1 VKVAHLFFIT
11 ICAAS
16 DSGGMEVYMKD
27 GVIKIISDLTPELNE
42 LSLEIYNNPE
52 LGYEEYNSCK
62 LHTELLKKY
71 GFNVQSKFSGVDTG
85 FKAEYKSKKPGLTI
99 AYMSEYDALP
109 GIGHGCGHNILG
121 TVSTGA
127 GIVLKQIIDEIGG
140 TVIVFGTPAEE
151 TSGAKVT
158 YVENHEFD
166 NVDIAMMAHPG
177 NEYIKSG
184 TSLALEPIQFE
195 FFGKTAHAAAAP
207 DKGINALD
215 AAIQT
220 FNSINALREHIKSDS
235 RVHGVIIEGGKAA
248 NIVPEYT
255 MSQFYVRS
263 TSKTYNLELL
273 EKIKNCA
280 RGAALA
286 TGCELKITK
295 FEFNYDN
302 MVTNETLSNIFNE
315 KIYEISGI
323 NMSDHP
329 GGTGSL
335 DAGQVS
341 QVCPTIHPYFDVTND
356 KNIIAHTREMAS
368 CTLTD
373 YAKEQMKNTIAALVL
388 TAAEVIQNEELY
400 KKIKY
405 EFDHT
410 KK

>member
-1 VKVAHLFFIT
+1 MKNKVLEFI
-11 ICAAS
+11 
-16 DSGGMEVYMKD
+16 E
-27 GVIKIISDLTPELNE
+27 KITPELNE

-52 LGYEEYNSCK
+52 LGYEEFKACK
-62 LHTELLKKY
+62 LHTDILRKY
-71 GFNVQSKFSGVDTG
+71 GFTVEENFSGVETG
-85 FKAEYKSKKPGLTI
+85 FKAVYKGQKDGITV
-99 AYMSEYDALP
+99 AYMAEYDALP
-109 GIGHGCGHNILG
+109 GIGHGCGHNLLG

-177 NEYIKSG
+177 SEYTNSG
-184 TSLALEPIQFE
+184 TSLALEPVQFE

-207 DKGINALD
+207 EKGINALD
-215 AAIQT
+215 GAIQT
-220 FNSINALREHIKSDS
+220 FNSVNALREHMRSDS

-248 NIVPEYT
+248 NIVPDYAKV
-255 MSQFYVRS
+255 QYYVRS

-273 EKIKNCA
+273 EKVKNCA

-286 TGCELKITK
+286 TGTELKITK

-302 MVTNETLSNIFNE
+302 MVTNQTLSKVFSD
-315 KIYEISGI
+315 KIYDVAGI
-323 NMSDHP
+323 VMSEP
-329 GGTGSL
+329 SKNTGSI

-356 KNIIAHTREMAS
+356 KTIAGHTRELAKS
-368 CTLTD
+368 TLND
-373 YAKEQMKNTIAALVL
+373 YAKKQMKNTIAALVL
-388 TAAEVIQNEELY
+388 TAAEVIQNPKLYEE
-400 KKIKY
+400 IKY
-405 EFDHT
+405 EFDHAD
-410 KK
+410 K

>member
-1 VKVAHLFFIT
+1 MNYIKHIIL
-11 ICAAS
+11 
-16 DSGGMEVYMKD
+16 GGIMKD
-27 GVIKIISDLTPELNE
+27 KVIKIINDLTPELNE

-52 LGYEEYNSCK
+52 LGYEEFQACR
-62 LHTELLKKY
+62 LHTEILKKY
-71 GFNVQSKFSGVDTG
+71 GFNVQTNFSGVETG
-85 FKAEYKSKKPGLTI
+85 FKAEYKSSKPGLTV
-99 AYMSEYDALP
+99 AYMAEYDALP
-109 GIGHGCGHNILG
+109 GIGHGCGHNLLG
-121 TVSTGA
+121 TVSTGS

-177 NEYIKSG
+177 NDYVKSG
-184 TSLALEPIQFE
+184 TSLALEPVQFE

-207 DKGINALD
+207 DKGVNALD

-220 FNSINALREHIKSDS
+220 FNSINALREHIRSDS
-235 RVHGVIIEGGKAA
+235 RVHGVILDGGKAA
-248 NIVPEYT
+248 NIVPDYS

-273 EKIKNCA
+273 EKVKNCA

-295 FEFNYDN
+295 YEFNYDN
-302 MVTNETLSNIFNE
+302 MVTNHALSNVFNE
-315 KIYEISGI
+315 KIYEVAGIKMSEHLGGSGSI
-323 NMSDHP
+323 
-329 GGTGSL
+329 

-341 QVCPTIHPYFDVTND
+341 QVCPAIHPYFDITND
-356 KNIIAHTREMAS
+356 KNIVAHTREMAS

-388 TAAEVIQNEELY
+388 TAAEVIQNPELY
-400 KKIKY
+400 EKIKY

-410 KK
+410 EK

>member
-1 VKVAHLFFIT
+1 
-11 ICAAS
+11 
-16 DSGGMEVYMKD
+16 MKD
-27 GVIKIISDLTPELNE
+27 KVIKIINDLTPELNE

-52 LGYEEYNSCK
+52 LGYEEFQACR
-62 LHTELLKKY
+62 LHTEILKKY
-71 GFNVQSKFSGVDTG
+71 GFNVQTNFSGVETG
-85 FKAEYKSKKPGLTI
+85 FKAEYKSSKPGLTV
-99 AYMSEYDALP
+99 AYMAEYDALP
-109 GIGHGCGHNILG
+109 GIGHGCGHNLLG
-121 TVSTGA
+121 TVSTGS

-177 NEYIKSG
+177 NDYVKSG
-184 TSLALEPIQFE
+184 TSLALEPVQFE

-207 DKGINALD
+207 DKGVNALD

-220 FNSINALREHIKSDS
+220 FNSINALREHIRSDS
-235 RVHGVIIEGGKAA
+235 RVHGVILDGGKAA
-248 NIVPEYT
+248 NIVPDYS

-273 EKIKNCA
+273 EKVKNCA

-295 FEFNYDN
+295 YEFNYDN
-302 MVTNETLSNIFNE
+302 MVTNHALSNVFNE
-315 KIYEISGI
+315 KIYEVAGIKMSEHLGGSGSI
-323 NMSDHP
+323 
-329 GGTGSL
+329 

-341 QVCPTIHPYFDVTND
+341 QVCPAIHPYFDITND
-356 KNIIAHTREMAS
+356 KNIVAHTREMAS

-388 TAAEVIQNEELY
+388 TAAEVIQNPELY
-400 KKIKY
+400 EKIKY

-410 KK
+410 EK

>member
-1 VKVAHLFFIT
+1 
-11 ICAAS
+11 
-16 DSGGMEVYMKD
+16 MKER
-27 GVIKIISDLTPELNE
+27 VIEIINNLTPELNE

-52 LGYEEYNSCK
+52 LGYEEFKACE
-62 LHTELLKKY
+62 LHAELLKKY
-71 GFNVQSKFSGVDTG
+71 GFNVQTNFSGVETG
-85 FKAEYKSKKPGLTI
+85 FKAEYKSSKPGITV
-99 AYMSEYDALP
+99 AYMAEYDALP
-109 GIGHGCGHNILG
+109 GIGHGCGHNLLG

-127 GIVLKQIIDEIGG
+127 GIVLKQLADEIGG

-177 NEYIKSG
+177 NEYVKSG
-184 TSLALEPIQFE
+184 TSLALEPVQFE

-207 DKGINALD
+207 DKGVNALD

-220 FNSINALREHIKSDS
+220 FNSINALREHIRSDS
-235 RVHGVIIEGGKAA
+235 RVHGVILDGGKAA
-248 NIVPEYT
+248 NIVPDYT

-286 TGCELKITK
+286 TGCELKISK
-295 FEFNYDN
+295 YEFNYDN
-302 MVTNETLSNIFNE
+302 MVTNQELSNVFNE
-315 KIYEISGI
+315 KIYEVAGIKMNEHRGGSGSI
-323 NMSDHP
+323 
-329 GGTGSL
+329 

-341 QVCPTIHPYFDVTND
+341 QVCPAIHPYFDITND
-356 KNIIAHTREMAS
+356 KNIVAHTREMAS

-388 TAAEVIQNEELY
+388 TAAEIIQNEELY

-410 KK
+410 EK